1 MRSDFILSCCST
13 ADLPLSYFEE
23 RDIHFTCFRFQMD
36 GKEYLDDLGQSI
48 PFDEF
53 YRRIA
58 DGAQPTTSQINVQ
71 QYVEYFEPFLKA
83 GREVLHIA
91 FSSGLSGSA
100 NSARIARETLTE
112 KYPDAKLYIVDSLA
126 ASSGYG
132 LLVDKAADLR
142 DSGKSAEE
150 VRDYLEQNK
159 LRLHHWFFSTDLTS
173 YIRGGR
179 VTPVA
184 GFFGTVLKICPLLNV
199 NNEGKL
205 IPRQKCRGKVKAI
218 DEIVS
223 KMVEHAE
230 GGRDYS
236 GKCFISHSACEADA
250 RAVAD
255 RVEATFP
262 NLDGKVMINS
272 IGTVIGAHTG
282 PGTVALFFF
291 GDERGA

>member
-58 DGAQPTTSQINVQ
+58 AGAQPTTSQINVQ
-71 QYVEYFEPFLKA
+71 QYVDYFEPFLKA

-91 FSSGLSGSA
+91 FSSGLSGSV
-100 NSARIARETLTE
+100 NSARIAQETLAE
-112 KYPDAKLYIVDSLA
+112 KYPDAKLHIVDSLA

-159 LRLHHWFFSTDLTS
+159 LHLHHWFFSTDLTS

-262 NLDGKVMINS
+262 KLDGKVMINS